1 MNFFYRIGIGLI
13 VCSAVACSKD
23 ETETAA
29 PVAEPETVVIGC
41 SGAAGV
47 DADVRTQLAAD
58 GLSVRWASG
67 DEIRFWARE
76 HKEPAEASPTYI
88 IEKEPFRFDYYS
100 PSWSRAGFTGTISGV
115 ESKFDR
121 AKTYDYFA
129 VSPAPADDAVSGTR
143 VTYTIPALQEGDYDG
158 LCDIMTAQLPDTTAL
173 QAGDN
178 NPSINLKFKHHIHLL
193 RFKIESNAWE
203 KDRPVRAVELTFPC
217 AVVGALTVDAADST
231 VNVLAP
237 EGEDAGKKLLI
248 KFPAGKERK
257 VGETFYAMI
266 VPPPTAFGSDAKI
279 GMRIIGTLGE
289 TSDDVSVAG
298 KTFEAGH
305 TTPVKLKV
313 KEMTT
318 RYNAVTLTFNVT
330 DGNGGMGENTLGE
343 RVKKVRVKGLAG
355 AFSKAVDWS
364 EGCSVSEDG
373 SELTCTVP
381 STGGD
386 GIYSLTFLPDNEE
399 NSGYLWPGELW
410 DSSII
415 SNKTLEVEYESE
427 RAVVK
432 TLPGWKPVQTS
443 IPSIPEGQ
451 TESYESEE
459 IKLSVPYLV
468 EQDFSTVEGFSSHD
482 EYVSGTDDF
491 SKDAYQFLN
500 RWTAGRAG
508 AHTNTSIRIACRQE
522 IGIGISGTYSARVDS
537 APFDEIFQ
545 SGVNNATI
553 KVIFDWGADSQYYNA
568 PKWLGGGDNDKG
580 QTLYIG
586 YVTEMTKY
594 KSGDEDG
601 FFDKGKFEDEK
612 KGNPLYVKEKGGAYT
627 NEELPHLAEVYII
640 PKAPVRVSSETE
652 RVFRLVWRTTAEKG
666 KGSGNTTS
674 WLYLDNIKVQLAP
687 EQ

>member
-47 DADVRTQLAAD
+47 DADVRTQLADD

-129 VSPAPADDAVSGTR
+129 VSPAPASVVGTR
-143 VTYTIPALQEGDYDG
+143 ATYTIPALQAGDYDG

-178 NPSINLKFKHHIHLL
+178 NLSINLKFKHHIHLL

-237 EGEDAGKKLLI
+237 EGEDAGNKLLI

-373 SELTCTVP
+373 SELACTVP

-415 SNKTLEVEYESE
+415 SNKTLEVEYESA
-427 RAVVK
+427 RALVMS
-432 TLPGWKPVQTS
+432 LDGWKPVQTTIATINGS
-443 IPSIPEGQ
+443 GEYSH
-451 TESYESEE
+451 T
-459 IKLSVPYLV
+459 LSVPYLF
-468 EQDFSTVEGFSSHD
+468 EE
-482 EYVSGTDDF
+482 DF
-491 SKDAYQFLN
+491 SKVNGLKNELN
-500 RWTAGRAG
+500 LLSIKSASLENDKFYSSGWSGFMLTGYSNSIELKSKIECVNFGFAQSYGRYYG
-508 AHTNTSIRIACRQE
+508 RL
-522 IGIGISGTYSARVDS
+522 DS
-537 APFDEIFQ
+537 ADILNYLKNKISSTNIKIYFEYEDFRSSTNKYEYKLYYDVTHNMDVIDPYYIQAGVEHNKGCNITTNEIPLPESVAPVTNDFDNCAKPARLSWQFT
-545 SGVNNATI
+545 A
-553 KVIFDWGADSQYYNA
+553 
-568 PKWLGGGDNDKG
+568 LG
-580 QTLYIG
+580 
-586 YVTEMTKY
+586 
-594 KSGDEDG
+594 
-601 FFDKGKFEDEK
+601 EK
-612 KGNPLYVKEKGGAYT
+612 KATDESYLHIMN
-627 NEELPHLAEVYII
+627 
-640 PKAPVRVSSETE
+640 VRVSL
-652 RVFRLVWRTTAEKG
+652 R
-666 KGSGNTTS
+666 
-674 WLYLDNIKVQLAP
+674 
-687 EQ
+687 